1 MTDPVNTPFEIEI
14 AATGQRIAVGEQQT
28 ALAALHAA
36 GFDIPMSCE
45 QGVCGTCMTGV
56 KGGVPDHRDH
66 FLTDAERA
74 ANDAFMPC
82 CSRSQTP
89 VLVIDI

>member
-1 MTDPVNTPFEIEI
+1 
-14 AATGQRIAVGEQQT
+14 
-28 ALAALHAA
+28 
-36 GFDIPMSCE
+36 MSCE
-45 QGVCGTCMTGV
+45 QGVCGTCLTGV

-66 FLTDAERA
+66 FLTDEERA

-89 VLVIDI
+89 VLVVDV